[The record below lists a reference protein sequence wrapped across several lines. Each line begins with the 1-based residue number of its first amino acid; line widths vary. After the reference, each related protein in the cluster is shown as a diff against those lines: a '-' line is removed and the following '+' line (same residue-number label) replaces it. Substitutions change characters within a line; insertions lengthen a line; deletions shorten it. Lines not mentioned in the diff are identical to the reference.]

1 MDETRNVGN
10 TNINKETDLWLDLE
24 NLGGAESGSDGKNGF
39 MISFGGRREGEDV
52 RKN

>member
-1 MDETRNVGN
+1 MDEARNIGN

-24 NLGGAESGSDGKNGF
+24 NLSGAESGGNRENSF
-39 MISFGGRREGEDV
+39 IIFFGGRREGEDV

>member
-1 MDETRNVGN
+1 MDETGNVGN

-24 NLGGAESGSDGKNGF
+24 NLSGAESGGDGENSSVIF
-39 MISFGGRREGEDV
+39 LDGRREVEDM